1 MKSWLRA
8 ARRGTLGLGLV
19 LAASLVFS
27 PAALAQKGAGGL
39 LPAGAYQFSSSG
51 VFFSA
56 SSANS
61 SIFLDVSRNEDV
73 AQPVGQ
79 PQTTSSETQLY
90 LELFDFNSGNFT
102 FACLLLD
109 HPSDFVINRTLGS
122 ATLATT
128 LGPSTPACPFSQPLT
143 STVTLNGTWTGN
155 GGLATS
161 KDEAVYTCS
170 GYSAQSVNRNLGESG
185 SANLT
190 VTVGGARTPY
200 ASNQIALNS
209 NSFILDAK
217 GPIDPGCGP
226 AGIGTGPVPA
236 GKYHFYGLN
245 ANAFFGTP
253 PFTFNQ
259 VSLFEGNLISQPTGG
274 VTTSIHEFDLG
285 VSLFGGQFN
294 GFGCWILSPS
304 DVTSNGLSSA
314 TIQTTIT
321 ATTPLCSASGSP
333 FGITYPLTVSATWT
347 ASGPLITVLDN
358 NKFTCGDYTASTKSF
373 VQSRGAAS
381 NATITMPDYLGNP
394 SSESLSGNMGS
405 LTHIDQTITATG
417 PQLPPCFISRG

>member
-39 LPAGAYQFSSSG
+39 LPAGSYQFSSSG

-56 SSANS
+56 SSANA
-61 SIFLDVSRNEDV
+61 SIFLDVSQNEDV

-79 PQTTSSETQLY
+79 PQTTSSETQVF
-90 LELFDFNSGNFT
+90 LELDDFSTGNFT

-109 HPSDFVINRTLGS
+109 HPSDFTIDKALGS

-128 LGPSTPACPFSQPLT
+128 LGPSTPTCPFSQPLT
-143 STVTLNGTWTGN
+143 STIALNGTWTGN
-155 GGLATS
+155 GGLATN
-161 KDEAVYTCS
+161 KDEGVYTCG
-170 GYSAQSVNRNLGESG
+170 GYSAQSANRNLSESG
-185 SANLT
+185 SATLT
-190 VTVGGARTPY
+190 ATVGSTPT
-200 ASNQIALNS
+200 AFTSNQISLNT

-226 AGIGTGPVPA
+226 AGVGTGPVPA
-236 GKYHFYGLN
+236 GKYHFFGFG
-245 ANAFFGTP
+245 ANAFFGMP
-253 PFTFNQ
+253 PFTFDQ
-259 VSLFEGNLISQPTGG
+259 VSLFEGTSVSQPTGG
-274 VTTSIHEFDLG
+274 VATSTHEFDLN
-285 VSLFGGQFN
+285 VSLFDNQFN
-294 GFGCWILSPS
+294 GFGCWIISPS
-304 DVTSNGLSSA
+304 DVVSSGLASA

-321 ATTPLCSASGSP
+321 ATTPLCGGGSFA
-333 FGITYPLTVSATWT
+333 FGISYPMTVSATWT
-347 ASGPLITVLDN
+347 ANGPLITVLDN
-358 NKFTCGDYTASTKSF
+358 SKFSCGDYTASTKSF

-394 SSESLSGNMGS
+394 ISESLSGDMGS
-405 LTHIDQTITATG
+405 LTQVDQTITATG
-417 PQLPPCFISRG
+417 PQVPPCFISPG